1 VGSQRDDSDATGG
14 HVAALSCVVPAP
26 GAVCDVGAVDIY
38 NAGLAGVWSHAAY
51 LRPSVFASEDLFGIA
66 VALSADGRQLAVG
79 ATGEDT
85 EAVDSGAAYVFTRS
99 GSGWAQEALI
109 KASDVDAGD
118 LFGGALDF
126 DDQGRTLAVSA
137 SLEDGSHAG
146 VSGVA
151 DQASTNAGAVFLFE
165 RSSVDNHWLQSR
177 YIKASNPDAED
188 HFGGAFLRGALA
200 LSGDATTL
208 VVPAADE
215 DGPNDATPGSGAA
228 YLY

>member
-1 VGSQRDDSDATGG
+1 M
-14 HVAALSCVVPAP
+14 PPP

-38 NAGLAGVWSHAAY
+38 NRGFAGAWSHAAY
-51 LRPSVFASEDLFGIA
+51 LRPSVFGSEDLFGTA

-79 ATGEDT
+79 AIGEDT
-85 EAVDSGAAYVFTRS
+85 TAVESGAAYVFTRS
-99 GSGWAQEALI
+99 GSGWAQEAI
-109 KASDVDAGD
+109 VKAADVDAGD

-137 SLEDGSHAG
+137 SLEDGSDVG
-146 VSGVA
+146 VSGVVDEA
-151 DQASTNAGAVFLFE
+151 LANAGAVFLFE
-165 RSSVDNHWLQSR
+165 RSAVDNRWLQSR
-177 YIKASNPDAED
+177 YIKAPNPDADD

-215 DGPNDATPGSGAA
+215 DGPNDATPNSGAV